1 MLKNNKYPKHIISN
15 AFYNAKLQG
24 PAAKPKNYFNNI
36 PSVKTFHED
45 TGNKIAMKNI
55 ERKIENNPSDDFKE
69 IFPESNIFLSQL
81 QSENLLRLL
90 FNSSISR
97 NSSLPKGIFKC
108 SYKRCKIYRLY
119 PIECS
124 EFEFKNELPSPDLS
138 HYFVSLF

>member
-1 MLKNNKYPKHIISN
+1 M
-15 AFYNAKLQG
+15 
-24 PAAKPKNYFNNI
+24 

-45 TGNKIAMKNI
+45 TDNKIAMKNI